1 MRLAEFI
8 GEWSLEREIV
18 QADGLHGHFSGRA
31 WWHPEGDGA
40 LYEERGEMVL
50 PTGRFAAERRYRW
63 ESDLSVWFDD
73 GRFFHQ
79 VPEAGGETGHWCD
92 PDQYDVCYDF
102 SRWPLW
108 LVRWQVR
115 GPRKDYVMVSRYAP
129 MEAKG

>member
-1 MRLAEFI
+1 MAEFI
-8 GEWSLEREIV
+8 GEWSLEREIS
-18 QADGLHGHFSGRA
+18 QADGGQARFEGMAEWRASG
-31 WWHPEGDGA
+31 GGA
-40 LYEERGEMVL
+40 DYLERGELVM

-92 PDQYDVCYDF
+92 PDQYDVSYDF
-102 SRWPLW
+102 SLWPLW

-129 MEAKG
+129 LEAKG